1 MKGRAGDPRDPLES
15 RSSIIPFLAAS
26 FIMDLCVV
34 TVRTTVP
41 LQAESMS
48 ASPFAV
54 GMIAATMSIV
64 YTATA
69 LFFGRLSD
77 RVGRTLIV
85 LASFLV
91 YALGAFLLSRASDL
105 WQLFALMGLVGLG
118 MGMFWPIIEAWIAD
132 SEGSDH
138 SGSVSKFCLAWSG
151 GAMIG
156 PVAAGFLLGRELAF
170 GRTLGAVVVLTGIS
184 FMVLV
189 LTKSR
194 GKGRQAVV
202 SGPPEEE
209 PVPAWVFVSGLL
221 ALLACWMIQ
230 STSYTFFPLI
240 ASSRGISPENMGL
253 ILFAMGGSR
262 TLVFLLLFSYRGKGR
277 SLGMIRGALA
287 LACIGCLLFLL
298 VDAEWAFAPALST
311 FGLAIGIV
319 YILGLRLAVT
329 GSRGRGFRTGLFE
342 AVIGI
347 GALASPVGSGALANI
362 QLNYAFAFNLA
373 SLVAVLLAIE
383 AIHLRSRRLR

>member
-1 MKGRAGDPRDPLES
+1 LRGRAGNPRDPLEA
-15 RSSIIPFLAAS
+15 RSSIIPFLAAA

-54 GMIAATMSIV
+54 GMIATTMSIV
-64 YTATA
+64 YTAMA

-77 RVGRTLIV
+77 RIGRTPIV
-85 LASFLV
+85 LSSFLF
-91 YALGAFLLSRASDL
+91 YALGALLLSKASAL
-105 WQLFALMGLVGLG
+105 WQLFALMGLIGLG

-132 SEGSDH
+132 SEGPDH
-138 SGSVSKFCLAWSG
+138 SRSISTFCLAWSG

-156 PVAAGFLLGRELAF
+156 PVAAGFLLGEELAF
-170 GRTLGAVVVLTGIS
+170 GRTLGAVVLFTAIS
-184 FMVLV
+184 FLVLV

-194 GKGRQAVV
+194 ERERQAELR
-202 SGPPEEE
+202 SFPDEE
-209 PVPAWVFVSGLL
+209 PVPAWIFISGLL

-240 ASSRGISPENMGL
+240 ASSRGIRPESMGL

-262 TLVFLLLFSYRGKGR
+262 TLVFLLLFRYRARGR
-277 SLGMIRGALA
+277 SLGMIRAALV
-287 LACIGCLLFLL
+287 LACIGCLLFLF
-298 VDAEWAFAPALST
+298 VDAEWAFAPALFT

-329 GSRGRGFRTGLFE
+329 GSQGRGSRTGLFE

-347 GALASPVGSGALANI
+347 GALASPLGSGVLANI

-383 AIHLRSRRLR
+383 GIHLRLKR

>member
-1 MKGRAGDPRDPLES
+1 LNARNS
-15 RSSIIPFLAAS
+15 VIPFLVAS

-64 YTATA
+64 YTAMA

-77 RVGRTLIV
+77 RVGRTPIV
-85 LASFLV
+85 LASFIV
-91 YALGAFLLSRASDL
+91 YASGAFLLSKASDL
-105 WQLFALMGLVGLG
+105 WQLFALMGLIGLG

-138 SGSVSKFCLAWSG
+138 SRSVSKFCLAWSG

-156 PVAAGFLLGRELAF
+156 PVAAGFLLGEELAF
-170 GRTLGAVVVLTGIS
+170 GRTLGAVVVFTGIS
-184 FMVLV
+184 FLALV
-189 LTKSR
+189 LTKR
-194 GKGRQAVV
+194 REEGRPGEVEARE
-202 SGPPEEE
+202 PEE
-209 PVPAWVFVSGLL
+209 PAPRWIFIGGLL

-240 ASSRGISPENMGL
+240 ASSRGLTPQTMGL
-253 ILFAMGGSR
+253 ILFSMGGSR
-262 TLVFLLLFSYRGKGR
+262 TLAFLLLFSHRGRAG
-277 SLGMIRGALA
+277 SLKMIRGALA
-287 LACIGCLLFLL
+287 LACIGCLFFLL
-298 VDAEWAFAPALST
+298 LDADWAFVPALSA
-311 FGLAIGIV
+311 FGLATGTV

-329 GSRGRGFRTGLFE
+329 GSRGRGSRTGLFE

-347 GALASPVGSGALANI
+347 GALASPVGSGILANI

-373 SLVAVLLAIE
+373 SLIAVILAIE
-383 AIHLRSRRLR
+383 AIHLHTRGSR